1 MLIGYIRPDGRHSA
15 DVQRKALEAFRLDGA
30 RVEKFHEDKRDDL
43 AYPKRESLVK
53 DLRAKDI
60 VVVTHFHR
68 LAEPGE
74 DLKSAIA
81 QIWRRHCVAIIETST
96 GRRVDCTGADGI
108 AMAVDA
114 MLFKSKRGLDSD
126 AARRV
131 GAEGAKVSP
140 ATKPKAGH
148 MPLKRIAAIMDDHN
162 TYSSVLS
169 AIAAVKRISKAE
181 GFEWWPSRETI
192 YRWKSEGKLQFTDR
206 PPGRKGKRKTKQ
218 S

>member
-1 MLIGYIRPDGRHSA
+1 MLIAYIRPDGRHSA

-30 RVEKFHEDKRDDL
+30 HVEKFYEDKRGAA
-43 AYPKRESLVK
+43 AYPQRAALIKT
-53 DLRAKDI
+53 LRPKDI

-68 LAEPGE
+68 LADPGE
-74 DLKSAIA
+74 DLKAAIREL
-81 QIWRRHCVAIIETST
+81 WKKHCVALIETST

-131 GAEGAKVSP
+131 GAEGAKVSR
-140 ATKPKAGH
+140 ATKPKTGH
-148 MPLKRIAAIMDDHN
+148 MPLKRISEIMDDHD

-169 AIAAVKRISKAE
+169 AIAAVKRVSKAE
-181 GFEWWPSRETI
+181 GFEWWPSRDTI

-206 PPGRKGKRKTKQ
+206 PSGRKRKK
-218 S
+218 